1 MAKTSPYG
9 IVSVKLLDVEKD
21 GSFPIDSKWETAFEF
36 SAIVKDSFSF
46 NDSAA
51 STNNIEV
58 EDMDEYYA
66 TLESDK
72 GQKGFTLDV
81 YDFGEKIA
89 KELLGYTKVG
99 DYITE
104 TVGFKLG
111 NKAVRVQTKKFLDF
125 PAKVFEWANMK
136 LNVTM
141 AGTMGKSG
149 FPNIH
154 VEFVKQ
160 AHLNAEGKEMPG
172 SRWKDLA
179 DE

>member
-89 KELLGYTKVG
+89 KE
-99 DYITE
+99 
-104 TVGFKLG
+104 
-111 NKAVRVQTKKFLDF
+111 
-125 PAKVFEWANMK
+125 
-136 LNVTM
+136 
-141 AGTMGKSG
+141 
-149 FPNIH
+149 
-154 VEFVKQ
+154 
-160 AHLNAEGKEMPG
+160 
-172 SRWKDLA
+172 
-179 DE
+179 